1 MKTIEW
7 VDLSIASE
15 IASYHPSKYWL
26 YCTAENRVLSC
37 KHQYTYTVI
46 HSYGRLLSAAETV
59 FCFLSYR
66 CSSCLSGPQEAGIL
80 DYWWIFV
87 IIACVFLFFIL
98 ILICCICLF
107 RNRGNKYDGTSED
120 TVIVNF

>member
-26 YCTAENRVLSC
+26 YCTAENRILSC

-46 HSYGRLLSAAETV
+46 HSYGRLL
-59 FCFLSYR
+59 
-66 CSSCLSGPQEAGIL
+66 CLSGPQEAGIL

-107 RNRGNKYDGTSED
+107 RNRGNKYDGRSGD
-120 TVIVNF
+120 TIIVKF